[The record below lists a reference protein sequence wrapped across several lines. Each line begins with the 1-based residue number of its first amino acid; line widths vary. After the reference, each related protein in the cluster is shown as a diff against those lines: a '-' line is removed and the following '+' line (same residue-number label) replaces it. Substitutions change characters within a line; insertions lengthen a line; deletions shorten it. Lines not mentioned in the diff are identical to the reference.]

1 MKYSEVHKDLFT
13 VSDDYYLAHCCASDL
28 RLGAGIAVPMQKK
41 FNLRGKIMSSG
52 KSLNHPTCI
61 LTGRVFNLITK
72 KRSSGK
78 PSHESLGIALI
89 DMRDIALEEGIT
101 KIAMPK
107 IGCGLDKLSWP
118 MVRRTINDV
127 FQSTSIEILVCV
139 WR

>member
-1 MKYSEVHKDLFT
+1 MILTEKNKDLFT
-13 VSDDYYLAHCCASDL
+13 VDKSYYLAHCCASDL

-41 FNLRGKIMSSG
+41 FNLRGKINNSG
-52 KSLNHPTCI
+52 ESLEHPTCV

-78 PSHESLGIALI
+78 PTEQSLEFAIIA
-89 DMRDIALEEGIT
+89 MKDIAEKEGIT

-107 IGCGLDKLSWP
+107 IGCGLDQLSWP
-118 MVRRTINDV
+118 RVRRILNDV
-127 FQSTSIEILVCV
+127 FQDTPIEILVCV